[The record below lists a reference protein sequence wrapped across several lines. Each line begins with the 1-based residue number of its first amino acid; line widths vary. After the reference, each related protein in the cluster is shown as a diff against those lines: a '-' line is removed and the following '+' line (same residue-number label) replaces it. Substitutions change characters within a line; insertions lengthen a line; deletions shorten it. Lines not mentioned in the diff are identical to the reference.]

1 MNRNGDIGVIFDM
14 DGVLVDSAK
23 PHLRSWQLLAEEN
36 GRRVTEAQ
44 FAATFGQQNR
54 DIIPLL
60 FGETDAAT
68 VLTLSDRKETVYR
81 DLVRSEPPVMDGAA
95 DLVDALASAGARL
108 AVGSSGPIEN
118 IELMLAA
125 MGIRDRFTTIVSA
138 EDVHR
143 GKPDP
148 EVFTLACQ
156 RIGIPPHR
164 CVVIEDAP
172 VGVAAARASGA
183 RCIGLTTNYAA
194 DLLSSADIIVG
205 SLTELTVQTITRLAQ
220 RNTGPHAS

>member
-36 GRRVTEAQ
+36 GRNVTEAR

-68 VLTLSDRKETVYR
+68 MLTLSDRKESLYR
-81 DLVRSEPPVMDGAA
+81 DLVRSDPPVMDGAA
-95 DLVDALASAGARL
+95 DLVHALASAGVRL

-138 EDVHR
+138 EDVQR

-148 EVFTLACQ
+148 EVFTLACR
-156 RIGIPPHR
+156 RIGVPPHR

-183 RCIGLTTNYAA
+183 RCIGLTTNYPADVLSEA
-194 DLLSSADIIVG
+194 DLIVG
-205 SLTELTVQTITRLAQ
+205 SLSELTAQTIAALALQ
-220 RNTGPHAS
+220 DTDPHAP